1 MRALT
6 EKEKKEA
13 LKDLE
18 MYFGKPPFD
27 LEQIKPH
34 ISSGLFEEQALMKY
48 GFTPIELIHKVSE
61 VHLTEK
67 QKQDALKDLKM
78 YFGDPPVSQDYI
90 DKRLSS
96 GLLEIQILAKYMMTV
111 KNLMEEV
118 GFSIKEK

>member
-1 MRALT
+1 MRILT

-18 MYFGKPPFD
+18 MYFGKPPFNI
-27 LEQIKPH
+27 EEIKSH

-48 GFTPIELIHKVSE
+48 GFTPIELIHKVSK
-61 VHLTEK
+61 VNLTAK

-78 YFGDPPVSQDYI
+78 YFGEPPVSQDII

-96 GLLEIQILAKYMMTV
+96 GLLEIQILAKYIMTV
-111 KNLMEEV
+111 KDLMEEA
-118 GFSIKEK
+118 GFSVKKK

>member
-18 MYFGKPPFD
+18 MYFGKPPFN

-96 GLLEIQILAKYMMTV
+96 GLLEIQILAKYMMPL
-111 KNLMEEV
+111 KDLMEEV
-118 GFSIKEK
+118 GFSIKK